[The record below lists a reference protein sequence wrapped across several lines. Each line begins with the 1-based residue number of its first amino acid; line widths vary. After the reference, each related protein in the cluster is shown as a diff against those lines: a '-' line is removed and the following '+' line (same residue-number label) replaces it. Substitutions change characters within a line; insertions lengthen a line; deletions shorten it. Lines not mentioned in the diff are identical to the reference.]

1 MSLEKMDHESPE
13 MWPEKS
19 ECEHSIAVSVIYFL
33 IWFVVIFFSL
43 TQVPGIT
50 EFAALNSIT
59 DRDDGVPSWTRGLSQ
74 EDINAMHRKW
84 SEKLQ
89 MGLGHHSFNM
99 RYVFSAELGALSHA
113 GLIAE
118 IKKLYDQAYQLGI
131 EEAREM
137 TRGKYLNIFTPSNR
151 KK

>member
-1 MSLEKMDHESPE
+1 MIRQRCGPRKVSSTINFP
-13 MWPEKS
+13 
-19 ECEHSIAVSVIYFL
+19 IAPRFNRILFL
-33 IWFVVIFFSL
+33 CQKKKI
-43 TQVPGIT
+43 VPGIT

-74 EDINAMHRKW
+74 EDINAMHRKYLLTNRP
-84 SEKLQ
+84 EIDQTILVHLMQ
-89 MGLGHHSFNM
+89 AI
-99 RYVFSAELGALSHA
+99 YFSELGALSHA

-118 IKKLYDQAYQLGI
+118 IKKLYDQAYQLGV